1 MSKGKRIGY
10 IRVSTTDQNPER
22 QLENIQVDK
31 KFIEYA
37 SGSSMKRPQLE
48 LMIDYVREDDLV
60 IIHSIDRLARN
71 VRNLHEIID
80 QLLSKGVSVKFIKEG
95 LSFNGNDS
103 AMSKLILGIF
113 GHVAEFERELLLERQ
128 KEGIAIA
135 KKRGKYKGRQTRFT
149 NDIQEQIKVRL
160 QTRDSKSRIAQDLG
174 ISRFTLYRYLEKL
187 KKDDIILES
196 I

>member
-103 AMSKLILGIF
+103 AMSKLILGIL
-113 GHVAEFERELLLERQ
+113 VTLQ
-128 KEGIAIA
+128 NSKES
-135 KKRGKYKGRQTRFT
+135 Y
-149 NDIQEQIKVRL
+149 
-160 QTRDSKSRIAQDLG
+160 
-174 ISRFTLYRYLEKL
+174 Y
-187 KKDDIILES
+187 
-196 I
+196 